1 MNYIFWDHDK
11 MPDEKP
17 GIKFELLGKQI
28 KQNKSMKTKTK
39 KGKKKY

>member
-1 MNYIFWDHDK
+1 MDYIFWDHDK

-28 KQNKSMKTKTK
+28 KQTNKMKKTK
-39 KGKKKY
+39 KGKKKTY